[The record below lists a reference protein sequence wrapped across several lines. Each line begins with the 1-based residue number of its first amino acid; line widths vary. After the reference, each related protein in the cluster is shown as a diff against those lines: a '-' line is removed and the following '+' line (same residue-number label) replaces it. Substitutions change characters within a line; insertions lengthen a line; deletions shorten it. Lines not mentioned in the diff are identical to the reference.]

1 MRGSPKPNRGPS
13 DMSIVQ
19 VRKACNPKCKLQG
32 SERSNCMGNTLKI
45 RIFTIH
51 TLHFHMVV
59 TATHNKY
66 MFIFHWEYQ
75 KRAHLSQTYIGLKTI
90 TKKYAP
96 SMYVE

>member
-1 MRGSPKPNRGPS
+1 MKAPTLQ
-13 DMSIVQ
+13 VQ
-19 VRKACNPKCKLQG
+19 SGIRVLNYQKYKLQG
-32 SERSNCMGNTLKI
+32 YERSNCMGNTLKI

-66 MFIFHWEYQ
+66 MCIFHWGYQ

-96 SMYVE
+96 SMYVELVLK